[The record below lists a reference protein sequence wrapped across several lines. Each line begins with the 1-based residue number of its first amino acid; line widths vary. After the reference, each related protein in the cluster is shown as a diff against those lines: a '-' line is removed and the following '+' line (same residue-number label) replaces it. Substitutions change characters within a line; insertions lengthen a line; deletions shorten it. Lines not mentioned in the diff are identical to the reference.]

1 MRVRLL
7 DMEQQEIF
15 EKDQDK
21 VVEFKTLKDLI
32 ESNYEEMESLSL
44 GNTLG
49 GLKADMKRLQGT
61 NITCYSFRHYYAL
74 RCHLKLI
81 DSGSASLS
89 MGHSIEAHHR
99 NYPYSKESTT
109 TNAFKLARERSVA

>member
-7 DMEQQEIF
+7 DMEKQEIF

-21 VVEFKTLKDLI
+21 VVEFKSLKDLI

-49 GLKADMKRLQGT
+49 G
-61 NITCYSFRHYYAL
+61 
-74 RCHLKLI
+74 
-81 DSGSASLS
+81 
-89 MGHSIEAHHR
+89 
-99 NYPYSKESTT
+99 
-109 TNAFKLARERSVA
+109 

>member
-21 VVEFKTLKDLI
+21 VVEFKSLKDLI

-44 GNTLG
+44 GN
-49 GLKADMKRLQGT
+49 
-61 NITCYSFRHYYAL
+61 IP
-74 RCHLKLI
+74 
-81 DSGSASLS
+81 
-89 MGHSIEAHHR
+89 E
-99 NYPYSKESTT
+99 
-109 TNAFKLARERSVA
+109 

>member
-1 MRVRLL
+1 MPKKEFTK
-7 DMEQQEIF
+7 EQE
-15 EKDQDK
+15 
-21 VVEFKTLKDLI
+21 
-32 ESNYEEMESLSL
+32 
-44 GNTLG
+44 
-49 GLKADMKRLQGT
+49 ADMKRLQGT
-61 NITCYSFRHYYAL
+61 NITCYSSRHYYAL

-109 TNAFKLARERSVA
+109 TNAFKLARERLVA